1 MVRNIRII
9 AVIAAVMG
17 GCGTT
22 KPPPPKAKP
31 AGAANAQQR
40 PARQRPA
47 RRKNVDISADVM
59 ATAVFSSFE
68 ALLQRGIS
76 YVRPHL
82 PKAARRLAGAGMLKA
97 KLWSKLFRN
106 APGLESTLDL
116 DRPFGLAVADPK
128 IYRARGLGPLVL
140 AVPLVDADKF
150 VKILA
155 DAATHGGHRALDGG
169 DHFIGDKVA
178 GIYVRIVGR
187 MAYVASVER
196 LIQGAEGVMAPRLRK
211 APKLGGRLV
220 VHMQRIYGRYK
231 HLIDRGIARL
241 KRQTSMMPDPGFFK
255 YIEMVPSMM
264 RLRAALDLRAQAVHG
279 SLSVRAHDGSEL
291 AALIGKLNAGPA
303 WGAELIPD
311 DAFFAMLTRFSPQLQ
326 KERLGALVQMAQA
339 ALAALPRGLPIGA
352 MLQGIAT
359 RWHAALS
366 ALVDQT
372 SGESA
377 AAIWSGKNGG
387 IGFGTAVRAK
397 DGAAL
402 RKALLGLTSTI
413 AADVRTLVKLAAGMA
428 KLPGVGVRIRARK
441 GAFRA
446 GKVRGDLVT
455 FAIRY
460 PRITKKLAGRFNLTV
475 KEARARLAKIRKTM
489 TLLFGKTSTMALV
502 STKNAA
508 GEDVSLAT
516 FGRDYQTRI
525 KEMLAATRGAKK
537 GRLAGVVR
545 KLVGKRPLVALFYS
559 PLALLVEQ
567 VMRVV
572 DQITTVPAQL
582 QALVRG
588 ALPPAGRDVPLAFF
602 MQTDRDRK
610 GLRFEGSVS
619 ADFFGILVKAGL
631 MFFTRASP
639 GSMAPAP
646 PPPTP

>member
-31 AGAANAQQR
+31 AGAANAQRRQ
-40 PARQRPA
+40 ARQRPA

-220 VHMQRIYGRYK
+220 VHMQHCSTADILAILG
-231 HLIDRGIARL
+231 
-241 KRQTSMMPDPGFFK
+241 
-255 YIEMVPSMM
+255 V
-264 RLRAALDLRAQAVHG
+264 LDLVRDDHLACLVTHIGLNDPCPRALQFGRFCRAHAFIPSSAHSVLHVILCSCSNTLFHPRARFSSQQASG
-279 SLSVRAHDGSEL
+279 ERSSLSSCEQR
-291 AALIGKLNAGPA
+291 PC
-303 WGAELIPD
+303 GACQ
-311 DAFFAMLTRFSPQLQ
+311 T
-326 KERLGALVQMAQA
+326 
-339 ALAALPRGLPIGA
+339 
-352 MLQGIAT
+352 AT
-359 RWHAALS
+359 NHQPCR
-366 ALVDQT
+366 
-372 SGESA
+372 
-377 AAIWSGKNGG
+377 
-387 IGFGTAVRAK
+387 
-397 DGAAL
+397 
-402 RKALLGLTSTI
+402 
-413 AADVRTLVKLAAGMA
+413 
-428 KLPGVGVRIRARK
+428 
-441 GAFRA
+441 
-446 GKVRGDLVT
+446 
-455 FAIRY
+455 
-460 PRITKKLAGRFNLTV
+460 
-475 KEARARLAKIRKTM
+475 
-489 TLLFGKTSTMALV
+489 
-502 STKNAA
+502 
-508 GEDVSLAT
+508 
-516 FGRDYQTRI
+516 
-525 KEMLAATRGAKK
+525 
-537 GRLAGVVR
+537 
-545 KLVGKRPLVALFYS
+545 
-559 PLALLVEQ
+559 
-567 VMRVV
+567 
-572 DQITTVPAQL
+572 
-582 QALVRG
+582 
-588 ALPPAGRDVPLAFF
+588 
-602 MQTDRDRK
+602 
-610 GLRFEGSVS
+610 
-619 ADFFGILVKAGL
+619 
-631 MFFTRASP
+631 
-639 GSMAPAP
+639 
-646 PPPTP
+646 